1 MWDWDGGLGDIA
13 KALKQTHPWEDWWA
27 WYPVTTIG
35 GHRVWG
41 KKISRRVKMKYGDQ
55 RLNLEYEYGT
65 VFDILQEAK

>member
-1 MWDWDGGLGDIA
+1 MYDAGVTALV
-13 KALKQTHPWEDWWA
+13 KAMNTQHPWEDWWA
-27 WYPVTTIG
+27 WYPVTTIS